1 MKIAVVFFM
10 LAVSS
15 CSASVSLDVGE
26 KSALICV
33 IEALK
38 TSGTLA
44 LNMGILVCTYDK
56 SPDTVKDRQWDLV
69 SNDLEEGLEK
79 VECTIRKV
87 LKLESPVGIDSPLVK
102 DKIKILVPLIRT
114 ALEMTGFDATAFGL
128 LCENLKHAFTPDC
141 VPLIMGQK
149 LPQLLINLNT
159 KVCMRLQLIGE
170 GHPESVQGIQKGLT
184 IQELKECLNML
195 PCIIDETK
203 FAKLKELIHSLLDSE
218 PVSKHPLVADLLE
231 KALCTVVTALLGA
244 TAKLTK

>member
-159 KVCMRLQLIGE
+159 KVCM
-170 GHPESVQGIQKGLT
+170 GIQKGLT